1 MYRFFVEEGQIGQG
15 EAVIT
20 GGDVN
25 HIRNVLRMRPGDK
38 VMVSD
43 GKERDYCCRLKEIGC
58 DRVIADI
65 LEEKPAETE
74 LPARLYLFQGLPK
87 SDKMELIIQKAVELG
102 AVRIVPVATENAVV
116 KLEPKREANKRRR
129 WQAIAESAAMQSKR
143 SLIPEV
149 ARVLSFK
156 EALEDAAGS
165 DVALFAYEHQKGM
178 AGTREELARVAPGQR
193 IALFIGPEGGFAPQE
208 VLQAEAAGFRPVS
221 LGKRILRTETAG
233 LALLSILMLQLELE
247 GER

>member
-87 SDKMELIIQKAVELG
+87 SDKMELIIQKATELG
-102 AVRIVPVATENAVV
+102 VYEVVPVVTGRTVV
-116 KLEPKREANKRRR
+116 RLDEKKAQKKTAR
-129 WQAIAESAAMQSKR
+129 WNAIAESAAKQSGR
-143 SLIPEV
+143 SRIPRVREAMIFSEALASAGELDVLLIPYEK
-149 ARVLSFK
+149 AEGM
-156 EALEDAAGS
+156 EA
-165 DVALFAYEHQKGM
+165 
-178 AGTREELARVAPGQR
+178 TRQVIEGIRPGQSVG
-193 IALFIGPEGGFAPQE
+193 IFIGPEGGFEEAEVEQAVALGAAP
-208 VLQAEAAGFRPVS
+208 VT
-221 LGKRILRTETAG
+221 LGRRILRTETAG
-233 LALLSILMLQLELE
+233 FVMLSMLLYHLE
-247 GER
+247 

>member
-65 LEEKPAETE
+65 LEKKPAETE

-87 SDKMELIIQKAVELG
+87 IDNM
-102 AVRIVPVATENAVV
+102 
-116 KLEPKREANKRRR
+116 
-129 WQAIAESAAMQSKR
+129 
-143 SLIPEV
+143 
-149 ARVLSFK
+149 
-156 EALEDAAGS
+156 
-165 DVALFAYEHQKGM
+165 
-178 AGTREELARVAPGQR
+178 
-193 IALFIGPEGGFAPQE
+193 
-208 VLQAEAAGFRPVS
+208 
-221 LGKRILRTETAG
+221 
-233 LALLSILMLQLELE
+233 
-247 GER
+247 